1 MKKSFYFFCLFFSIY
16 SLAQKP
22 CEIDSNISDSIGTFK
37 STKQYLVY
45 ERSFA
50 GNSTH
55 LYFSLNNTNGIFGLE
70 TQFLQRSEE
79 FIAAKCFD
87 KSSRIYIQLNNGKI
101 ATLLYVGDETCGNYI
116 KDEKGKNNRI
126 LSGNFV
132 FSKDNF
138 DDLKASPVTLIRVK
152 FGTESIDYAF
162 KTEITSELDKK
173 SYNPELYF
181 MSFLKCIEN

>member
-1 MKKSFYFFCLFFSIY
+1 MKKAFYILCLSFSVDNF
-16 SLAQKP
+16 AQKP
-22 CEIDSNISDSIGTFK
+22 CEIDSNISDSLGTFK

-50 GNSTH
+50 GNATH
-55 LYFSLNNTNGIFGLE
+55 LYFSLNNSNGLFGLE
-70 TQFLQRSEE
+70 AQLLQRSEE

-101 ATLLYVGDETCGNYI
+101 ATLLYVGNETCGNFI
-116 KDEKGKNNRI
+116 KDEKGINNRI

-132 FSKDNF
+132 FSKDNYE
-138 DDLKASPVTLIRVK
+138 DLKTSPVTLIRVK
-152 FGTESIDYAF
+152 FGAESIDYPF

-181 MSFLKCIEN
+181 MNFVKCIEN